1 MAVASAL
8 VGKADYFRAGLWKP
22 RTRPGCFEGVGK
34 EGLLW
39 MRRVRNE
46 LSLPVATEVATA
58 EHVELALSAGIDLLW
73 VGARTTANPLPCRRL
88 QMLCVDAMSPYW

>member
-58 EHVELALSAGIDLLW
+58 EHVELALSAGIDLCGW
-73 VGARTTANPLPCRRL
+73 VRVLRPILLPCRRL
-88 QMLCVDAMSPYW
+88 PMRCVDAMSLCW